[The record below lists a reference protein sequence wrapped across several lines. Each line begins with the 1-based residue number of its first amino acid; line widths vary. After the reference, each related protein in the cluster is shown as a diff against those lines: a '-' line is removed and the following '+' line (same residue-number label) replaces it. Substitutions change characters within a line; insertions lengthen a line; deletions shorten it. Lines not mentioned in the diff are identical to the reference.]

1 MLIKQ
6 DAPLL
11 VLKRKE
17 GSRSQRMHRL
27 QLEQQLETVS
37 ELILSSSLERSVV
50 WPTPLFWPSEID
62 FASLTPRTVKEYTCV
77 V

>member
-17 GSRSQRMHRL
+17 GSRSQRMHRP

-50 WPTPLFWPSEID
+50 WPTP
-62 FASLTPRTVKEYTCV
+62 
-77 V
+77 